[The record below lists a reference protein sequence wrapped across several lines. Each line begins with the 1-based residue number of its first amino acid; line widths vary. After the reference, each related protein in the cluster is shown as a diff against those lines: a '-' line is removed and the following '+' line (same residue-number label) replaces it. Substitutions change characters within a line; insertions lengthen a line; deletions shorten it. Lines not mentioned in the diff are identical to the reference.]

1 MHEVT
6 KEVDQMADID
16 RVMLKYPIGCTVMLL
31 EDGHAE
37 KHTVR
42 RYIVEDK
49 DIYIDLDPGGRYNL
63 KRLEEME
70 IREKNPETVVS
81 ILRGTARELCDH
93 YCRYPVSCTTDEEL
107 RDRCAECPVVKRL
120 GI

>member
-1 MHEVT
+1 
-6 KEVDQMADID
+6 MADID
-16 RVMLKYPIGCTVMLL
+16 RVMLKYPIGCEVTVLQ
-31 EDGHAE
+31 EGYAE

-70 IREKNPETVVS
+70 IRKQDPETVVS
-81 ILRGTARELCDH
+81 ILRNAERELCDH
-93 YCRYPVSCTTDEEL
+93 YCRYPGLCATDEEL
-107 RDRCAECPVVKRL
+107 HDKCDRCPLTKKI